1 MKENI
6 EDKIEE
12 QSINKNSNSNSIQK
26 ENLYS
31 NSLYS
36 ISYSILDNPIMN
48 KLLELGYDYK
58 LSKKLISYL
67 NPRSIEQA
75 IDYLLI
81 ENGII
86 QHHFIEDLNNENKC
100 KICEKKREE
109 HLIFISIDSNE
120 IERNSIHLTNNSY
133 RINNEEKIS
142 INFSSI
148 KNNNSINKSNNNE
161 IKSLKGLSF
170 PFNETEKKICPI
182 CEEECV
188 KNDEIQLENCFH
200 SFCKICWLT
209 YIKNELIEKK
219 QIKIK
224 CMDHLCNEILPE
236 MVIYTI
242 IKDDKNLILKYNE
255 NKLREE
261 ILNNPNKKFCP
272 YPNCNSYAI
281 LNEKNNKNVKCENGH
296 LFCFY
301 CLQKPHDNLECNKEL
316 DEKMEEFAKKK
327 FIKKCP
333 NCGCWT
339 EKIDGCNHITCIECT
354 FQWCWLCNNKY
365 TSEHYSSG
373 KCKGFQFFKP
383 KNEEE
388 IQLAFEGKIQLRD
401 DEIQDFF
408 FFR

>member
-161 IKSLKGLSF
+161 IKSLKGL
-170 PFNETEKKICPI
+170 
-182 CEEECV
+182 
-188 KNDEIQLENCFH
+188 
-200 SFCKICWLT
+200 
-209 YIKNELIEKK
+209 
-219 QIKIK
+219 
-224 CMDHLCNEILPE
+224 
-236 MVIYTI
+236 
-242 IKDDKNLILKYNE
+242 
-255 NKLREE
+255 
-261 ILNNPNKKFCP
+261 
-272 YPNCNSYAI
+272 
-281 LNEKNNKNVKCENGH
+281 
-296 LFCFY
+296 
-301 CLQKPHDNLECNKEL
+301 
-316 DEKMEEFAKKK
+316 
-327 FIKKCP
+327 
-333 NCGCWT
+333 
-339 EKIDGCNHITCIECT
+339 
-354 FQWCWLCNNKY
+354 
-365 TSEHYSSG
+365 
-373 KCKGFQFFKP
+373 
-383 KNEEE
+383 
-388 IQLAFEGKIQLRD
+388 
-401 DEIQDFF
+401 
-408 FFR
+408 